1 MDLKKH
7 VCEVAIKMFN
17 EKSSITLDEDS
28 SDENEMEVDS
38 DSQNMKEESK
48 DLQKT
53 RENEVLKNEKFDNS
67 TLDVSPVTLPVL
79 YQLEETKN
87 LEKSMDNNDEERS
100 TDDTKISEHNCENCN
115 ETFNTIAKLKRH
127 ILDKHSENT
136 KSFKC
141 EFCNKLFGRPDHVR
155 RHERQVHKKEEIKF
169 SPGLKDQD
177 KDESK

>member
-67 TLDVSPVTLPVL
+67 TLDVSPVTLTVL

-87 LEKSMDNNDEERS
+87 LEQSMDNNDEERS

-136 KSFKC
+136 WLKFK
-141 EFCNKLFGRPDHVR
+141 
-155 RHERQVHKKEEIKF
+155 RQVCQY
-169 SPGLKDQD
+169 P
-177 KDESK
+177 